1 MRITIL
7 YDSNKYIE
15 LPKLRT
21 GWGFSCLIETG
32 EKNILFDTGW
42 DGNILLNNMNCLGL
56 DPKSIDI
63 VVISH
68 YHWDHCGG
76 LPQILRIDK
85 KVNVYVPKY
94 FSTHLKEEIK
104 YRANLFEV
112 SKSKNICEDV
122 YTTGELGKDI
132 REQSI
137 ILKTEKG
144 LIVITGCAHPG
155 IREIL
160 NVASNYGK
168 IFGLIG
174 GFHGFKEFHL
184 ITDISFI
191 MPCHCT
197 RYKKDLAKLFPQKY
211 IENGIGKEIKF

>member
-1 MRITIL
+1 MKITIL
-7 YDSNKYIE
+7 YDSHKYKK
-15 LPKLRT
+15 LPELRT
-21 GWGFSCLIETG
+21 GWGFSCWIETG
-32 EKNILFDTGW
+32 KKSILFDTGW

-56 DPKSIDI
+56 DPKNIDI

-68 YHWDHCGG
+68 FHWDHCGG
-76 LPQILRIDK
+76 LPQVLSFDK
-85 KVNVYVPKY
+85 KVNVYVPKK
-94 FSTHLKEEIK
+94 FSTHLKKEIK

-132 REQSI
+132 KEQSI
-137 ILKTEKG
+137 ILKTENG
-144 LIVITGCAHPG
+144 LIVITGCAHPS

-174 GFHGFKEFHL
+174 GFHEFKEFHL
-184 ITDISFI
+184 ITNISFI

-197 RYKKDLAKLFPQKY
+197 RYKKELAKLFPLKY

>member
-7 YDSNKYIE
+7 YDSYKYKK
-15 LPKLRT
+15 LPELRT
-21 GWGFSCLIETG
+21 GWGFSCLIETD

-42 DGNILLNNMNCLGL
+42 DGNILLNNMKYLGI
-56 DPKSIDI
+56 DPEKIDI

-68 YHWDHCGG
+68 FHWDHCGG

-85 KVNVYVPKY
+85 KIDVYVPKY
-94 FSTHLKEEIK
+94 FSTHLKKEIK

-112 SKSKNICEDV
+112 LKSEEICEDV

-132 REQSI
+132 KEQSI

-144 LIVITGCAHPG
+144 LIVVTGCAHPSIG
-155 IREIL
+155 EIL

-168 IFGLIG
+168 VFGLIG

-184 ITDISFI
+184 ISDISFI

>member
-1 MRITIL
+1 MKITVL
-7 YDSNKYIE
+7 YNSHKYKK
-15 LPKLRT
+15 LPELRT
-21 GWGFSCLIETG
+21 GWGFSCWIESNG
-32 EKNILFDTGW
+32 KNILFDTGW
-42 DGNILLNNMNCLGL
+42 DGNILLNNMNYLGFN
-56 DPKSIDI
+56 PEKIDI

-76 LPQILRIDK
+76 LPQVLSFDK
-85 KVNVYVPKY
+85 KVNVYVPKK

-132 REQSI
+132 KEQSI

-155 IREIL
+155 IRGIL
-160 NVASNYGK
+160 NVASTYGK

-174 GFHGFKEFHL
+174 GFHEFKEFHL
-184 ITDISFI
+184 ISDISFI

>member
-7 YDSNKYIE
+7 YDSYKYKK
-15 LPKLRT
+15 LPELRT
-21 GWGFSCLIETG
+21 GWGFSCLIETD

-42 DGNILLNNMNCLGL
+42 DGNILLNNMKYLGI
-56 DPKSIDI
+56 DPEKIDI

-68 YHWDHCGG
+68 FHWDHCGG

-85 KVNVYVPKY
+85 KIDVYVPKY
-94 FSTHLKEEIK
+94 FSTHLKKEVK

-112 SKSKNICEDV
+112 LKSEEICEDV

-132 REQSI
+132 KEQSI

-144 LIVITGCAHPG
+144 LIVVTGCAHPSIG
-155 IREIL
+155 EIL

-168 IFGLIG
+168 VFGLIG

-184 ITDISFI
+184 ISDISFI

-197 RYKKDLAKLFPQKY
+197 RHKK
-211 IENGIGKEIKF
+211 

>member
-1 MRITIL
+1 MKITIL
-7 YDSNKYIE
+7 YDSNKYKE

-21 GWGFSCLIETG
+21 GWGFSCWIESNG
-32 EKNILFDTGW
+32 KNILFDTGW
-42 DGNILLNNMNCLGL
+42 DGNILLNNMNCLGFN
-56 DPKSIDI
+56 PEKIDI

-76 LPQILRIDK
+76 LPQVLSFDK
-85 KVNVYVPKY
+85 KVNVYVPKK

-132 REQSI
+132 KEQSI
-137 ILKTEKG
+137 ILKTENG

-168 IFGLIG
+168 VFGLIG

>member
-1 MRITIL
+1 MKITVL
-7 YDSNKYIE
+7 YDSHKYKK
-15 LPKLRT
+15 LPELRT
-21 GWGFSCLIETG
+21 GWGFSCWIESNG
-32 EKNILFDTGW
+32 KNILFDTGW

-56 DPKSIDI
+56 DPKNIDI

-68 YHWDHCGG
+68 FHWDHCGG
-76 LPQILRIDK
+76 LPQILSFNKKID
-85 KVNVYVPKY
+85 VYVTKS

-112 SKSKNICEDV
+112 LKSEEICKGV
-122 YTTGELGKDI
+122 YTTRELGKDI
-132 REQSI
+132 KEQSI

-144 LIVITGCAHPG
+144 LIVVTGCAHPG

-160 NVASNYGK
+160 NVASKYGK
-168 IFGLIG
+168 VFGLIG

-184 ITDISFI
+184 IRDISFI
-191 MPCHCT
+191 VPCHCT

>member
-1 MRITIL
+1 MKITIL
-7 YDSNKYIE
+7 YDSNKYRE

-21 GWGFSCLIETG
+21 GWGFSCWIESNG
-32 EKNILFDTGW
+32 KNILFDTGW
-42 DGNILLNNMNCLGL
+42 DGNILINNMNCLGFN
-56 DPKSIDI
+56 PEKIDI

-85 KVNVYVPKY
+85 KVDVYVPKY
-94 FSTHLKEEIK
+94 FSTHLKSEIK
-104 YRANLFEV
+104 YRANLIEV
-112 SKSKNICEDV
+112 LEPTNICEDV

-132 REQSI
+132 KEQSI
-137 ILKTEKG
+137 ILRTEKG

-168 IFGLIG
+168 VFGLIG

>member
-1 MRITIL
+1 MKITIL
-7 YDSNKYIE
+7 YDSHKYKE
-15 LPKLRT
+15 LPELRT

-42 DGNILLNNMNCLGL
+42 DGNILLNNMNCLGFN
-56 DPKSIDI
+56 PEKIDI

-68 YHWDHCGG
+68 SHWDHCGG
-76 LPQILRIDK
+76 LPQVLSFDK
-85 KVNVYVPKY
+85 KIDVYVTKS
-94 FSTHLKEEIK
+94 FSTHLKEEI
-104 YRANLFEV
+104 RQRNNLIEI
-112 SKSKNICEDV
+112 SKTDKICEGV

-132 REQSI
+132 KEQSI
-137 ILKTEKG
+137 ILRTEKG

-168 IFGLIG
+168 VFGLIG

>member
-7 YDSNKYIE
+7 YDSNKYKE

-21 GWGFSCLIETG
+21 GWGFSCWIETG

-63 VVISH
+63 VVVSH
-68 YHWDHCGG
+68 FHWDHCGG

-85 KVNVYVPKY
+85 KVNVYIPKK

-168 IFGLIG
+168 VFGLIG

-197 RYKKDLAKLFPQKY
+197 RYKEDLAKLFPQKY
-211 IENGIGKEIKF
+211 IEDGIGKEIKF